1 MKIMEIEGFSLTVYA
16 DKELLTPQFK
26 QHLNPMEIEIIGA
39 KELPYQSD
47 KNYLPIYARYQFF
60 DGLNVQ
66 SQNCAQASSCKWGSK
81 HVFLMGLID
90 QTLMKEKFHSSSLKV
105 FK

>member
-39 KELPYQSD
+39 KEL
-47 KNYLPIYARYQFF
+47 LG
-60 DGLNVQ
+60 GL
-66 SQNCAQASSCKWGSK
+66 
-81 HVFLMGLID
+81 LIGD
-90 QTLMKEKFHSSSLKV
+90 PKQ
-105 FK
+105 